1 MLIST
6 KLCVKLLIHIS
17 NCSPIQLVSR
27 CALRDISTGRR
38 QKQLMENQLRVSL
51 GTAES
56 LYTLLFI
63 LSVCW
68 KECKVIKPLLGL
80 NHETIVF

>member
-6 KLCVKLLIHIS
+6 KLCVKLLKHIS

-38 QKQLMENQLRVSL
+38 QRQLMENQLRASL

-56 LYTLLFI
+56 LYTLVFI

-68 KECKVIKPLLGL
+68 KGCKVIKPLLGTKPW
-80 NHETIVF
+80 TIVF